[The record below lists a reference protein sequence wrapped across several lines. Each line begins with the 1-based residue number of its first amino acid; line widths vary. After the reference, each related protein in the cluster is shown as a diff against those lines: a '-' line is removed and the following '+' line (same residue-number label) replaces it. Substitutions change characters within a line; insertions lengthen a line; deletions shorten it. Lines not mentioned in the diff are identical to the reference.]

1 MNKNLT
7 LTILLSLFS
16 IAVPV
21 LATPGTLYKEE
32 PK

>member
-1 MNKNLT
+1 MKKNLT
-7 LTILLSLFS
+7 LTTLLLLFP

-21 LATPGTLYKEE
+21 IATPGTLYKEE